1 MKVFCYFVEPALYTL
16 DLAKNI
22 YVKNNIDYG
31 FINSNTLVK
40 SEEKTAK
47 IFLDNL
53 TFFSKLKFLITTYKN
68 NDFIIVN
75 GYNNYPFIVTFILN
89 LFSFN
94 RKYIATESDTQ
105 FSIPKSPLKR
115 FVKWIYLSII
125 FRNKF
130 ILGFAGGSFS
140 HKDLFIHYGMKE
152 NRIFLMPMMV
162 DNSKFYQEEKL
173 FPEIF
178 TFLYVGRLVKHKNA
192 ENLIQQFNQN
202 FSDKS
207 AVLKIIG
214 SGEQEN
220 YLKNKYSS
228 QKVIFLGKLFNDDL
242 IAEFRNASCFVC
254 PSEFEPWGLVVNEA
268 LSSTLPVITTKEVGA
283 NNDLI
288 NGKSTGMIASN
299 MDEFGECMLNLYND
313 ADLLMQF
320 SKNASDLMRN
330 HWNYAL
336 YDKCLQDAIKK
347 VEQWQ

>member
-178 TFLYVGRLVKHKNA
+178 TFLYVGRLVKHKNV

-214 SGEQEN
+214 CGEQEN

-268 LSSTLPVITTKEVGA
+268 LSSALPVITTKEVGA